1 MARQGI
7 STGSAPNDGTG
18 DSLLVAA
25 RKINENF
32 SELYGVVGDG
42 TTVASGIITASSF
55 KGDGAGLTG
64 VTAESSGIR
73 INDDGSLVGVA
84 ATINFGTNLSVTP
97 LSAGIVTISASDV
110 GITSIFEDT
119 TPRLGGN
126 LDLNG
131 KLISGTG
138 DLNLSGVITATSF
151 DGTLASSNL
160 SGALPALDGSN
171 LTGLNA
177 TNLGSGTIPDARITA
192 ALPAI
197 SGANLTNLQTTGI
210 WELLMKSIQH

>member
-42 TTVASGIITASSF
+42 TTVGSASFTQIISSGIITASSF
-55 KGDGAGLTG
+55 KGDGSNLTG

-73 INDDGSLVGVA
+73 INSDDTLVGVA
-84 ATINFGTNLSVTP
+84 ATINFATNLSVTP

-110 GITSIFEDT
+110 GITSIFQDA
-119 TPRLGGN
+119 TPRLG
-126 LDLNG
+126 
-131 KLISGTG
+131 
-138 DLNLSGVITATSF
+138 
-151 DGTLASSNL
+151 
-160 SGALPALDGSN
+160 
-171 LTGLNA
+171 
-177 TNLGSGTIPDARITA
+177 
-192 ALPAI
+192 
-197 SGANLTNLQTTGI
+197 
-210 WELLMKSIQH
+210 

>member
-42 TTVASGIITASSF
+42 TTVGSASFTQIVASGIITASSF

-73 INDDGSLVGVA
+73 INNDGSLVGVA
-84 ATINFGTNLSVTP
+84 ATCL
-97 LSAGIVTISASDV
+97 LY
-110 GITSIFEDT
+110 TSPS
-119 TPRLGGN
+119 PR
-126 LDLNG
+126 D
-131 KLISGTG
+131 S
-138 DLNLSGVITATSF
+138 
-151 DGTLASSNL
+151 
-160 SGALPALDGSN
+160 
-171 LTGLNA
+171 
-177 TNLGSGTIPDARITA
+177 
-192 ALPAI
+192 
-197 SGANLTNLQTTGI
+197 
-210 WELLMKSIQH
+210 

>member
-42 TTVASGIITASSF
+42 TTVGSASFTQIVASGIITASSF

-73 INDDGSLVGVA
+73 INDDGS
-84 ATINFGTNLSVTP
+84 
-97 LSAGIVTISASDV
+97 
-110 GITSIFEDT
+110 
-119 TPRLGGN
+119 
-126 LDLNG
+126 
-131 KLISGTG
+131 
-138 DLNLSGVITATSF
+138 
-151 DGTLASSNL
+151 
-160 SGALPALDGSN
+160 
-171 LTGLNA
+171 
-177 TNLGSGTIPDARITA
+177 
-192 ALPAI
+192 
-197 SGANLTNLQTTGI
+197 
-210 WELLMKSIQH
+210 